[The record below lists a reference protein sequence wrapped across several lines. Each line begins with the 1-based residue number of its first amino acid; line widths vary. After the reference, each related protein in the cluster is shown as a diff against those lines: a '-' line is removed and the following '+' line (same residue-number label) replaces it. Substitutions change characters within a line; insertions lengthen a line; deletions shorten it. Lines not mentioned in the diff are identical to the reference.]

1 MGQQSSR
8 LLEIC
13 STKFTSTGLHHSV
26 CTIARKD
33 LIIALWFFMLVFTI
47 EANSSCNP
55 EQVIWTNTVGKAGFK
70 CLDCPSCPPGSEPSV
85 PCGTKIENWTDISC
99 VPCQPG
105 KTYSNKNDTAHCK
118 PCTVCSTGRAILKN
132 CTHKSNSQCSR
143 CKEGFYY
150 ELLSFSCRP
159 CSECCGDDKD
169 FVASECSRYKHKC
182 KVRSTTCSE
191 KVRSIKSTPRL
202 KKSTPLPS
210 IASTYHPLNSVITNK
225 TKKPTRAF
233 ETDFPSDKSNLV
245 IIALAAVAVGLTRI
259 FFQIVIK
266 KCRRLRDTRDS
277 SGDVESRN
285 GDESSPQ
292 SKALCESNQ
301 PDSQS
306 NGSISPFLNRVFIQT
321 SGSKTLHHICG
332 ESSGKSWPP
341 LPQSQDSTSSQPYP
355 FSPPAYVE
363 YTVNPDELTLVGLE
377 ENYLDVFDWMCE
389 ELDAMQR
396 DRWDFEKLAF
406 RYNIPSATW
415 RSFKNAFQRNGSPSH
430 VLMVHLKALHPDLPL
445 HHVIKNLELIGRND
459 IVHRLKPYVKK
470 NVDRSSA

>member
-55 EQVIWTNTVGKAGFK
+55 EQ
-70 CLDCPSCPPGSEPSV
+70 
-85 PCGTKIENWTDISC
+85 
-99 VPCQPG
+99 
-105 KTYSNKNDTAHCK
+105 
-118 PCTVCSTGRAILKN
+118 
-132 CTHKSNSQCSR
+132 
-143 CKEGFYY
+143 
-150 ELLSFSCRP
+150 
-159 CSECCGDDKD
+159 
-169 FVASECSRYKHKC
+169 
-182 KVRSTTCSE
+182 
-191 KVRSIKSTPRL
+191 
-202 KKSTPLPS
+202 
-210 IASTYHPLNSVITNK
+210 
-225 TKKPTRAF
+225 
-233 ETDFPSDKSNLV
+233 
-245 IIALAAVAVGLTRI
+245 
-259 FFQIVIK
+259 IVVK
-266 KCRRLRDTRDS
+266 KCRGLRDTRDS

-355 FSPPAYVE
+355 FSPHAYVE
-363 YTVNPDELTLVGLE
+363 YTVNPDELTLMGLE

-396 DRWDFEKLAF
+396 DRWDFERLAF
-406 RYNIPSATW
+406 KYNIPSTI
-415 RSFKNAFQRNGSPSH
+415 SKSLKNAFQRNGSPSYA
-430 VLMVHLKALHPDLPL
+430 LMAHLRAKYPDLPL
-445 HHVIKNLELIGRND
+445 HHIIKNLKIIGRND
-459 IVHRLKPYVKK
+459 IAWRLRPYLK
-470 NVDRSSA
+470 NNVVSSLA